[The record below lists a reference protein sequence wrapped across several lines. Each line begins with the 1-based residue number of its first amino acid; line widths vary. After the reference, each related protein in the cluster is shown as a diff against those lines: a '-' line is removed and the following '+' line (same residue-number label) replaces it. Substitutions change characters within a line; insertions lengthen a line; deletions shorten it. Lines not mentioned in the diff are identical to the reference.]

1 VYPAFVAAIIG
12 QALLLTRPVL
22 LICAAVLLAAQVA
35 FVHWLEEPT
44 RARCF
49 AEQYEAYCKQVPGW
63 WPRLPGRTPGRRAEP
78 GTRSTGPME
87 NV

>member
-35 FVHWLEEPT
+35 FVHWLEPT
-44 RARCF
+44 RARRF
-49 AEQYEAYCKQVPGW
+49 AEQYEAYCRQVPGW
-63 WPRLPGRTPGRRAEP
+63 WPRLTGRTPGRRAEP